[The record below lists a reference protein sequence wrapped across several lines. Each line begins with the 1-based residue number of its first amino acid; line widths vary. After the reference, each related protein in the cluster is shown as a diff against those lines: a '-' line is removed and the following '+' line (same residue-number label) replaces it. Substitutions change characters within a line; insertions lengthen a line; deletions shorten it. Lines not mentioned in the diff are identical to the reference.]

1 MGNRRASSQ
10 TPATSFADS
19 KQPTGTPLR
28 LRITAAA
35 QAHLRS
41 DHPWVF
47 AESVRSQNR
56 PGKPGDLAVIYD
68 RNNRFLALGLFDP
81 LSTIRL
87 RVISRKPRQ
96 VDELFWTE
104 KLQHALNTRRGL
116 FDSRTTGYR
125 WIHGESDGW
134 PGLVLDR

>member
-1 MGNRRASSQ
+1 
-10 TPATSFADS
+10 
-19 KQPTGTPLR
+19 
-28 LRITAAA
+28 
-35 QAHLRS
+35 
-41 DHPWVF
+41 
-47 AESVRSQNR
+47 ESVRSQNR

-104 KLQHALNTRRGL
+104 KLQHALDTRRGL

-134 PGLVLDR
+134 PGLVLDRYDTTLVLKLYTAAWLPWLGELARIIGLKLTRERLVLRLSRNIQQFAQ